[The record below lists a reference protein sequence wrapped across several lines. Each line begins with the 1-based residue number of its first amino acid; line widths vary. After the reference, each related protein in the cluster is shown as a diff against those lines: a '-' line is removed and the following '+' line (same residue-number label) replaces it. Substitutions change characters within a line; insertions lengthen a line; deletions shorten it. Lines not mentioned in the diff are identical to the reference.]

1 MPIRVHYRPN
11 PNVASAAEICTIRPT
26 PFIQISTNTLKNKLG
41 NFGVTY
47 TITLTGTLLA
57 DEGTPYATDPTPQG
71 DSYSRFPFRAN
82 QVMPTDAGGQF
93 VGPYK
98 AFDNAPFSAMKRPP
112 KQALHTDADVTIGLS
127 LGTQYMKPEA
137 ALLSKQRA
145 LRALFAL
152 DGQRVDLKDVL
163 GNTDSILHC
172 NPRVVSISF
181 TEGHYINKC
190 EYTIVLEADA
200 LLQGDLEPD
209 RAFVDI
215 DAPTAGSGALHPL
228 TRIDQFVADSGTAFI
243 EDFSEEWGLELD
255 DALGEGIDLPR
266 SYRITHSVNATGK
279 TFYSTSGTMD
289 KPAWLQARDFVQLK
303 LMHGP
308 EGSVPYH
315 LKQIG
320 LGRQQ
325 IGRDGNV
332 SGYYPN
338 MPGIIG
344 SGTLNLCKEYQGYNH
359 VRTENINETQGSYS
373 VTESWLIASG
383 SAYENFSM
391 STSTSNSDPF
401 VTVQIDGNIKGLS
414 QMAPSGYGI
423 SREDTVNSGAY
434 TNALNKYNQISN
446 SGKFGLACD
455 VYKRANNMVA
465 VQLNSQPTSISLG
478 TNHYNGEIT
487 YSLGFNNR
495 PLNIISGVIAETIS
509 VNDTYPGDV
518 FAVIPVL
525 GRAQG
530 PVLQYLGGRTEYRRD
545 VSVNLTMD
553 YTKIPYGSGRKT
565 LLMKKPSLVEP
576 TASQIATLLN
586 ELSPRNEVGV
596 RKYFISPPSESWNP
610 KEGTYSF
617 NVSFTYELDR

>member
-1 MPIRVHYRPN
+1 
-11 PNVASAAEICTIRPT
+11 
-26 PFIQISTNTLKNKLG
+26 
-41 NFGVTY
+41 
-47 TITLTGTLLA
+47 
-57 DEGTPYATDPTPQG
+57 
-71 DSYSRFPFRAN
+71 
-82 QVMPTDAGGQF
+82 MPTDAGGQF
-93 VGPYK
+93 LGPYG
-98 AFDNAPFSAMKRPP
+98 AFDNAPFSAMQRPP
-112 KQALHTDADVTIGLS
+112 KQALHTDADATIGLS
-127 LGTQYMKPEA
+127 LGTQYMKPAA

-145 LRALFAL
+145 LRALFAV

-209 RAFVDI
+209 RAFVDV
-215 DAPTAGSGALHPL
+215 DAQTAGSGTIHPL

-279 TFYSTSGTMD
+279 TFYSTSGTID
-289 KPAWLQARDFVQLK
+289 KPAWRQARDFVQLK

-308 EGSVPYH
+308 EGSTPPY
-315 LKQIG
+315 LQG
-320 LGRQQ
+320 L
-325 IGRDGNV
+325 GRDGNV

-383 SAYENFSM
+383 SAYETFSM

-414 QMAPSGYGI
+414 QMSPSGYGI

-434 TNALNKYNQISN
+434 TSALNKYNQISN
-446 SGKFGLACD
+446 SGKFGLSSD